1 MVLVEQI
8 EKSPKY
14 AWYNFAMLS
23 ILLNLFV
30 VVQSQMYLQQ
40 RVAYV
45 RQLRERN
52 RLQFQSAVEA
62 PKANRQVTL

>member
-1 MVLVEQI
+1 
-8 EKSPKY
+8 
-14 AWYNFAMLS
+14 
-23 ILLNLFV
+23 
-30 VVQSQMYLQQ
+30 MYLQQ

-62 PKANRQVTL
+62 PKANRQVKTQIIVCYVYGEKRGRPTKGGSL